1 MFAQTH
7 LRCSG
12 RGGPGGERDPAA
24 RPGGGGDGGPD
35 PSDSD
40 HGGGPGGGAGG
51 SGGGGGGG
59 EEEPLPAGQETPGAR
74 LCALQVAEG
83 LQKGC
88 HWTVQQGNTNKK
100 IS

>member
-1 MFAQTH
+1 MFLQTH
-7 LRCSG
+7 LCCPG
-12 RGGPGGERDPAA
+12 RGGPGGERDSIA

-35 PSDSD
+35 PCDSG
-40 HGGGPGGGAGG
+40 HGGGPGGVP
-51 SGGGGGGG
+51 GGGG

-88 HWTVQQGNTNKK
+88 HWTVQQGNKQNFF
-100 IS
+100 III